1 MTLMMKDGRSENS
14 IPNDDDDDDDAAYC
28 CFDEILA

>member
-1 MTLMMKDGRSENS
+1 MRLMMKDGRSKNS
-14 IPNDDDDDDDAAYC
+14 TPNDDDDDATYC

>member
-1 MTLMMKDGRSENS
+1 MMKDGRSKNS
-14 IPNDDDDDDDAAYC
+14 TPNDDDDDAAYC

>member
-1 MTLMMKDGRSENS
+1 MKDGRSKNS
-14 IPNDDDDDDDAAYC
+14 TPNDDDDDDAAYC